1 MDDYER
7 TTVRRDTVADP
18 VVDQPVAASSGYTTT
33 ERSVVRQGPSGGE
46 MARRLVALLFGIL
59 QALIILRIVLL
70 LLIAN
75 RDNGIVAFI
84 LSATDPFV
92 EPFRGM
98 FKLDRVSGGQ
108 GSVFDVAAVVAL
120 IAWTLIEAV
129 VIAVLSIGSRRPTE
143 TV

>member
-7 TTVRRDTVADP
+7 TTVRRDTVSDP
-18 VVDQPVAASSGYTTT
+18 VVDRPVATSPSYTTT
-33 ERSVVRQGPSGGE
+33 ERSVVHQGPSGGE
-46 MARRLVALLFGIL
+46 MARRLVALLFGVL

-98 FKLDRVSGGQ
+98 FRLDRLSAGQ
-108 GSVFDVAAVVAL
+108 GSIFDVAAAVAL
-120 IAWTLIEAV
+120 IGWTLVEAI
-129 VIAVLSIGSRRPTE
+129 VIAVLSIGSRRRTE
-143 TV
+143 TI